1 MQGPK
6 ALITGAS
13 EGIGRALAFALA
25 DDGYNIMAVARNEAR
40 LQELMKELGGESHQ
54 YCLADLAQGAGIK
67 TVADLLLQDQYDVLV
82 NNAGFG
88 MYSHF
93 TGKSVEKHL
102 EMVRVNCSALL
113 TLSHAFL
120 TQAKPGNAL
129 INVSSNIAFLPMP
142 ASSTY
147 SASKA
152 FVTALSETLWY
163 EQKNR
168 GVYVMN
174 LCPGLT
180 KTEFS
185 DRAGGRIGRQ
195 PPEFMYE
202 TAEQVAA
209 NCMKELVKRRRPTV
223 ISGRLNQFLAFL
235 SRILPR
241 KTVVTIMGTVES

>member
-6 ALITGAS
+6 ALVTGAS

-25 DDGYNIMAVARNEAR
+25 EDGYNIMAVARNEGR
-40 LQELMKELGGESHQ
+40 LQDLIKELGGEGHS
-54 YCLADLAQGAGIK
+54 YCVADLAQGLGIK
-67 TVADLLLQDQYDVLV
+67 TVADLFGQEQYDVLV

-88 MYSHF
+88 LFSHF

-129 INVSSNIAFLPMP
+129 INVSSTLAFLPMP
-142 ASSTY
+142 TSSTY
-147 SASKA
+147 SATKS
-152 FVTALSETLWY
+152 FVTAFSEALWY
-163 EQKNR
+163 EQKGR

-185 DRAGGRIGRQ
+185 SRAGGRAGRQ

-209 NCMKELVKRRRPTV
+209 FAIKELIKRKNPTV

-241 KTVVTIMGTVES
+241 RAVVSLMGMVEG